1 MSKVKIGDTVKV
13 NYTGK
18 FEDGTVFDSSKIDGR
33 TPLEVKLGQG
43 QLIKGFEQGL
53 VDMGVGETKT
63 IQLDPENAYGTRID
77 ALIHEISKTQVPES
91 VKEGEMLQASGP
103 QGNIMVKV
111 IEVKEETVVLDAN
124 HPLAGKNLTFEVE
137 LLEIVEG

>member
-18 FEDGTVFDSSKIDGR
+18 FEDGTVFDSSKFDGR
-33 TPLEVKLGQG
+33 IPLEAKLGEG

-53 VDMGVGETKT
+53 LDMEVGETKT
-63 IQLDPENAYGTRID
+63 IQLEPENAYGQRID